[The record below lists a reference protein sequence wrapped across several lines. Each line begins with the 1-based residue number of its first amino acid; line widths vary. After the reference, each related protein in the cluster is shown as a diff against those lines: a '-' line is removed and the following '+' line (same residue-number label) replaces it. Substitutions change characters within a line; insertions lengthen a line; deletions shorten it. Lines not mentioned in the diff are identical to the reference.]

1 MKNKTTDIVVA
12 GAGLSGICAAIA
24 AARNGSTVA
33 LITNRPTL
41 GGNSSSEIRVWT
53 RGAAGA
59 GNLFGEEMGILG
71 ELKLYN
77 EYLNPNGNPVLW
89 DEVLL
94 DTVLAEKNI
103 TLYLNCLILET
114 KTENDSIKAI
124 IAREIT
130 SENTFTFF
138 GKIFIDATG
147 DGFLGFQSSV
157 PYTMGK
163 EDKHMYGEE
172 NAGESFVQ
180 ETQGNT
186 LLFFTKKDIKKVP
199 FIAPKYAYPLEY
211 IENLLNNGGRVVS
224 ETTNGCDLWWAEF
237 GGQKNTI
244 NDYQEITME
253 NKKLTMGIFNY
264 IKNSGKFDADNI
276 VLEWVG
282 SLPGKRE
289 SRRFITEYVV
299 NANDILGGKQY
310 DDVGFY
316 GGWYMDFH
324 PSEGIYSKKA
334 FCEQVPVNLYE
345 MPLSCLYNKKV
356 KNLLFAGRNIGTSHF
371 AFASSRVMNT
381 CALSGQ
387 ASGTLASVLT
397 TTNRT
402 NNDITSE
409 TIETTQ
415 KILRNNDMFLLSKAK
430 DESENLAK
438 EARITASNT
447 LLLSFDNEGEPL
459 QLSKDTYIAM
469 SAEMAQSAVLTLES
483 ENDTN
488 IAVTVYKTDVPH
500 RIIFNNCVKEQSI
513 AVKKG
518 NNEIALNTL
527 VKEDAQGYITIVFEK
542 YENISIKTAKN
553 GITGVVLGQ
562 KGDVKMLYPLLKVA
576 TFEKEYGVKN
586 IVNGYNRPY
595 KQSNMWA
602 SQTLPATVEFAF
614 GKQKRVSSVE
624 CTFNPNLSTD
634 LLSSRVEIVSPHH
647 LIEFRNGI
655 CPQLVKKFD
664 VYAIINGAKQL
675 LASVDNNYQR
685 VVKVDFDS
693 VQAEKIIIDFKETY
707 GEKHA
712 EVFEIKIW

>member
-1 MKNKTTDIVVA
+1 MKYIETEIVVA
-12 GAGLSGICAAIA
+12 GGGLSGICAAIA
-24 AARNGSTVA
+24 AARNGSKVT

-77 EYLNPNGNPVLW
+77 EYLNPHGNPVLW

-94 DTVLAEKNI
+94 DTVLSEKNI
-103 TLYLNCLILET
+103 TLFLNCLILET
-114 KTENDSIKAI
+114 KTENNSIKAI

-130 SENTFTFF
+130 SENTFSFS
-138 GKIFIDATG
+138 GNIYIDATG
-147 DGFLGFQSSV
+147 DGFLGFQSSI

-163 EDKHMYGEE
+163 ENKNMYNEE
-172 NAGESFVQ
+172 KAPNNFVQ

-186 LLFFTKKDIKKVP
+186 LLFFTKNDSKKVP

-244 NDYQEITME
+244 DDYQEITME

-264 IKNSGKFDADNI
+264 IKNSGKYNADNL

-299 NANDILGGKQY
+299 NANDVLNKKQY

-324 PSEGIYSKKA
+324 PSEGIYSKQA

-345 MPLSCLYNKKV
+345 MPLSSLYNKKV

-387 ASGTLASVLT
+387 AAGTLASVLT
-397 TTNRT
+397 TVNRT
-402 NNDITSE
+402 NNDITTE
-409 TIETTQ
+409 TIKETQ
-415 KILRNNDMFLLSKAK
+415 QILRNNDMFLLSKAK
-430 DESENLAK
+430 DEETNLAK
-438 EARITASNT
+438 EATISATNT
-447 LLLSFDNEGEPL
+447 LLHAFNEEGELLPF
-459 QLSKDTYIAM
+459 SKDTYIAL
-469 SAEMAQSAVLTLES
+469 SA
-483 ENDTN
+483 N
-488 IAVTVYKTDVPH
+488 IAKDATITISSKEETSVIVTVYETDVPH
-500 RIIFNNCVKEQSI
+500 RIIFNNCVNKQSI
-513 AVKKG
+513 HVQKG
-518 NNEIALNTL
+518 DTSIALSTL
-527 VKEDAQGYITIVFEK
+527 VKEDVHGYATIVFEK
-542 YENISIKTAKN
+542 NEKVSIKTSTN
-553 GITGVVLGQ
+553 GVTGIVLGQ
-562 KGDVKMLYPLLKVA
+562 KGDVKMLYPLLQGA
-576 TFEKEYGVKN
+576 SFEKEYGVQKV
-586 IVNGYNRPY
+586 VNGYNRPY
-595 KQSNMWA
+595 TQSNMWA
-602 SQTLPATVEFAF
+602 SQSLPASVEFSF
-614 GKQKRVSSVE
+614 DDKKTVKSVE

-655 CPQLVKKFD
+655 CPQLIKSFD
-664 VYAIINGAKQL
+664 IFAIISGEKKL
-675 LASVDNNYQR
+675 LASIDNNYQR
-685 VVKVDFDS
+685 VVKVNFDS
-693 VQAEKIIIDFKETY
+693 VQSEKIIIDFKETY
-707 GEKHA
+707 GENHA